1 MTVWVE
7 SERTGHYR
15 PVGMATTLPR
25 YECMM
30 VLHFVSRKY
39 YKIFLNIRIML
50 EQFSTESRKVE
61 TKVITL
67 AND

>member
-7 SERTGHYR
+7 SERTGHYK
-15 PVGMATTLPR
+15 PAGTETTLPR

-30 VLHFVSRKY
+30 ILHFVSRKY
-39 YKIFLNIRIML
+39 YKIFFIRIVL
-50 EQFSTESRKVE
+50 EQFSTESRKAE

-67 AND
+67 AKD